1 MAQKFQWGQNSLN
14 RMKGVDERLIRVLF
28 RAIRIA
34 SRKMDG
40 IDLSIPQLG
49 GLRTADQQNKL
60 FENKLSRCDGYDL
73 KSYHQSGRAIDVIPY
88 IKGVNVYSLPKEE
101 MELAFYKVASCMLE
115 AGAKDNVKLN
125 WGGNWKTFKDLPH
138 YEIR

>member
-1 MAQKFQWGQNSLN
+1 MAQKFNWGQKSLN
-14 RMKGVDERLIRVLF
+14 RMKGVDERLVRVLF

-40 IDLSIPQLG
+40 VDLSIPQLG

-60 FENKLSRCDGYDL
+60 FENKLSRCDGYEL
-73 KSYHQSGRAIDVIPY
+73 KSYHQSGLAIDVIPY
-88 IKGVNVYSLPKEE
+88 IKGVNIYALPEKE

-115 AGAKDNVKLN
+115 AGAKENVKLN

>member
-1 MAQKFQWGQNSLN
+1 MAQKFNWGQNSLN
-14 RMKGVDERLIRVLF
+14 RMKGVDERLVRVLF

-40 IDLSIPQLG
+40 VDLSIPQLG

-60 FENKLSRCDGYDL
+60 FENKLSRCDGYEI

-115 AGAKDNVKLN
+115 AVAKENVKLN